1 NTGVGAMTMREHT
14 DFTPTKAM
22 MGEFIKEGEAHSLAE
37 PDGERELRY
46 IVGLGQTELFL
57 KGNEQMRASVDALFT
72 SIVLDSWL
80 YFEALCG
87 DLWVTAVDNG
97 GAGIFLPGIENTV
110 WGVRKK
116 KIVAAEDSRI

>member
-72 SIVLDSWL
+72 SIVLESWL

-97 GAGIFLPGIENTV
+97 GAGLSPPGLWQTLLGCLET
-110 WGVRKK
+110 K
-116 KIVAAEDSRI
+116 